1 MTNAAVLVLN
11 RHFQP
16 IHVTDARRAFT
27 LLYLGVARVIDQ
39 QFRTFDFD
47 SWAQL
52 SDEVRGDAASPS
64 AGHDVVRT
72 VNRAILVPR
81 VIILQLYDRIPR
93 SKVRFSRHNIYL
105 RDANTCQYCGRE
117 LPRTDLNLDHVTPRA
132 QGGRTTWENVVCCC
146 IDCNLSKG
154 ARTPEQAG
162 LKLLKVP
169 LRPRWTPTFRTQAGK
184 VRYRE
189 WLPFLG
195 VADASY
201 WNVELQDE

>member
-1 MTNAAVLVLN
+1 MSNASVLVLN

-16 IHVTDARRAFT
+16 VHVTNAKRAFT
-27 LLYLGVARVIDQ
+27 LLYLGVARVVDQ
-39 QFRTFDFD
+39 QFRTFDFE

-52 SDEVRGDAASPS
+52 SAEI
-64 AGHDVVRT
+64 GHDGNGREDVMRT
-72 VNRAILVPR
+72 VNRAILIPR
-81 VIILQLYDRIPR
+81 VIVLQLYDRIPR
-93 SKVRFSRHNIYL
+93 TKVRFSRHNIYL
-105 RDANTCQYCGRE
+105 RDSNTCQYCGLERQ
-117 LPRTDLNLDHVTPRA
+117 RTELNLDHVVPRA

-154 ARTPEQAG
+154 ARTPDQAG
-162 LKLLKVP
+162 MRLLKTPV
-169 LRPRWTPTFRTQAGK
+169 RPRWTPTFRTQAGK

-201 WNVELQDE
+201 WNAELKED

>member
-11 RHFQP
+11 RHYQP
-16 IHVTDARRAFT
+16 IHVTNAKRAFT
-27 LLYLGVARVIDQ
+27 LLYLGVARVVDQ
-39 QFRTFDFD
+39 QFRTFDFE

-52 SDEVRGDAASPS
+52 SDDLAETRRSG

-93 SKVRFSRHNIYL
+93 TKVRFSRYNIYL
-105 RDANTCQYCGRE
+105 RDGNTCQYCGRE
-117 LPRTDLNLDHVTPRA
+117 LPRTDLNLDHVVPRA

-162 LKLLKVP
+162 IRLLKTP
-169 LRPRWTPTFRTQAGK
+169 MRPRWTPTFRTQAGK

-201 WNVELQDE
+201 WNVELKDD

>member
-11 RHFQP
+11 RHYQP
-16 IHVTDARRAFT
+16 IHVTNARRAFT

-39 QFRTFDFD
+39 QFRTFDFA

-52 SDEVRGDAASPS
+52 SDEIGGDAGAAS

-105 RDANTCQYCGRE
+105 RDSNTCQYCGRT
-117 LPRTDLNLDHVTPRA
+117 LPRIDLNLDHVVPRA

-169 LRPRWTPTFRTQAGK
+169 VRPRWTPTFRTQAGK

-201 WNVELQDE
+201 WNVELKDE

>member
-11 RHFQP
+11 RHYQP
-16 IHVTDARRAFT
+16 IHVTNAKRAFT

-39 QFRTFDFD
+39 QFRTFDFA

-52 SDEVRGDAASPS
+52 SDEMAEGRRS
-64 AGHDVVRT
+64 AHHDVVRT
-72 VNRAILVPR
+72 VNRALLVPR
-81 VIILQLYDRIPR
+81 VIILQMYDRIPR
-93 SKVRFSRHNIYL
+93 TKVRFSRYNIYL
-105 RDANTCQYCGRE
+105 RDGNTCQYCGRE
-117 LPRTDLNLDHVTPRA
+117 LPRTELNLDHVVPRA

-162 LKLLKVP
+162 IKLLKTP
-169 LRPRWTPTFRTQAGK
+169 TRPRWTPTFRTQAGK

-201 WNVELQDE
+201 WNVELKDD

>member
-1 MTNAAVLVLN
+1 MTDASVLVLN
-11 RHFQP
+11 RHYQP
-16 IHVTDARRAFT
+16 IHVTNAKRAFT

-39 QFRTFDFD
+39 QFRTFDFE

-52 SDEVRGDAASPS
+52 SDEIGSGEGTSVGQ
-64 AGHDVVRT
+64 DVVRT

-93 SKVRFSRHNIYL
+93 TKVRFSRYNIYL
-105 RDANTCQYCGRE
+105 RDGNTCQYCGRE
-117 LPRTDLNLDHVTPRA
+117 LPRSDLNLDHVIPRA

-162 LKLLKVP
+162 IKLLKLP
-169 LRPRWTPTFRTQAGK
+169 MRPRWTPTFRTQVGK

-201 WNVELQDE
+201 WNVELKDE